1 MVCTFFGH
9 KDTPKEIE
17 PTLRSTLI
25 DLIEN
30 KNVNVFYVGNNG
42 NFDTMVRRQLE
53 DLSHTYPI
61 TYNVVLAYLPT
72 EKNKYDNLTNTIYPE
87 GLETVPKRFAISWR
101 NKWMIQQ
108 SDIVVTY
115 VTHSFGGAVQFK
127 VLAERHGKT
136 IINLSVAL
144 EYYEIFLRVTL
155 YQSI

>member
-53 DLSHTYPI
+53 DLSQTYPI
-61 TYNVVLAYLPT
+61 TYSVVLAYLPT

-87 GLETVPKRFAISWR
+87 GLETVPKRFAISRR

-115 VTHSFGGAVQFK
+115 VTHSFGGAAQFK
-127 VLAERHGKT
+127 GMAEIQGKT
-136 IINLSVAL
+136 VIEVA
-144 EYYEIFLRVTL
+144 F
-155 YQSI
+155 

>member
-30 KNVNVFYVGNNG
+30 KNVNAFYVGNNG
-42 NFDTMVRRQLE
+42 NFDTMVRHQLE
-53 DLSHTYPI
+53 DLSQTYTI
-61 TYNVVLAYLPT
+61 TYHVVLAYLPT

-108 SDIVVTY
+108 SDFVVTY
-115 VTHSFGGAVQFK
+115 VTHNFGGAWQFK
-127 VLAERHGKT
+127 AMAERQGKMV
-136 IINLSVAL
+136 IELS
-144 EYYEIFLRVTL
+144 E
-155 YQSI
+155 

>member
-30 KNVNVFYVGNNG
+30 KNVAMFYIGNNG
-42 NFDTMVRRQLE
+42 KFDTMVRRQLE
-53 DLSHTYPI
+53 DLSRTYSI
-61 TYNVVLAYLPT
+61 TYSVVLAYLPT
-72 EKNKYDNLTNTIYPE
+72 EKNKYDDLTHTIYPE
-87 GLETVPKRFAISWR
+87 GIETVPKRFAISWR

-115 VTHSFGGAVQFK
+115 VTHALGGASQFK
-127 VLAERHGKT
+127 DIAKRKGKFILELAL
-136 IINLSVAL
+136 NSL
-144 EYYEIFLRVTL
+144 
-155 YQSI
+155 

>member
-25 DLIEN
+25 DLIAN

-42 NFDTMVRRQLE
+42 NFDTMVRHQLE
-53 DLSHTYPI
+53 DLSHIYPVTYS
-61 TYNVVLAYLPT
+61 VVLAYLPT
-72 EKNKYDNLTNTIYPE
+72 EKNKYDDLSNTIYPE

-108 SDIVVTY
+108 SDVVVTY
-115 VTHSFGGAVQFK
+115 VTHNFGGAAQFK
-127 VLAERHGKT
+127 EMAQKLRKAV
-136 IINLSVAL
+136 INLS
-144 EYYEIFLRVTL
+144 I
-155 YQSI
+155 IP

>member
-1 MVCTFFGH
+1 MTATFFGH

-30 KNVNVFYVGNNG
+30 KNITVFYVGNNG
-42 NFDTMVRRQLE
+42 NFDTMVRHQLE
-53 DLSHTYPI
+53 DLSQTYPI
-61 TYNVVLAYLPT
+61 TYSVVLAYLPT
-72 EKNKYDNLTNTIYPE
+72 EKNKYDDLTHTIYPE

-115 VTHSFGGAVQFK
+115 VTHSFGGAAQFK
-127 VLAERHGKT
+127 EMAVKQSKNVVE
-136 IINLSVAL
+136 LSC
-144 EYYEIFLRVTL
+144 Y
-155 YQSI
+155 

>member
-1 MVCTFFGH
+1 MVCTLFGH

-53 DLSHTYPI
+53 DLSQTYPI
-61 TYNVVLAYLPT
+61 IYSVVLAYLPT
-72 EKNKYDNLTNTIYPE
+72 EKNRYDNLTNTIYPE

-108 SDIVVTY
+108 SDVVVTY
-115 VTHSFGGAVQFK
+115 VTRNFGGAAQFK
-127 VLAERHGKT
+127 ALAERLNKH
-136 IINLSVAL
+136 IINL
-144 EYYEIFLRVTL
+144 
-155 YQSI
+155 

>member
-42 NFDTMVRRQLE
+42 NFDTMVRHQLE
-53 DLSHTYPI
+53 DLSQTYPI
-61 TYNVVLAYLPT
+61 TYSIVLAYLPT
-72 EKNKYDNLTNTIYPE
+72 EKNKYDDLTNTIYPE

-101 NKWMIQQ
+101 NKWMLQQ
-108 SDIVVTY
+108 SDVVVTY
-115 VTHSFGGAVQFK
+115 VTHTYGGAWQFK
-127 VLAERHGKT
+127 EISVRQGK
-136 IINLSVAL
+136 IVVDLS
-144 EYYEIFLRVTL
+144 E
-155 YQSI
+155 

>member
-1 MVCTFFGH
+1 MTATFFGH

-53 DLSHTYPI
+53 DLSQTYPI
-61 TYNVVLAYLPT
+61 TYSVVLAYLPT
-72 EKNKYDNLTNTIYPE
+72 EKNKYDDLTNTIYPE

-108 SDIVVTY
+108 SEVVVTY
-115 VTHSFGGAVQFK
+115 VTHNFGGAAQFK
-127 VLAERHGKT
+127 EMAVRQEKYV
-136 IINLSVAL
+136 I
-144 EYYEIFLRVTL
+144 EISDKRLNR
-155 YQSI
+155 

>member
-25 DLIEN
+25 ELIEN
-30 KNVNVFYVGNNG
+30 KNVSVFYVGNNG
-42 NFDTMVRRQLE
+42 NFDTMVRCQLA
-53 DLSHTYPI
+53 DLSQTYPI
-61 TYNVVLAYLPT
+61 TYSVVLAYLPI

-108 SDIVVTY
+108 SDVVVTY
-115 VTHSFGGAVQFK
+115 VTHNFGGAWQFK
-127 VLAERHGKT
+127 GMAERLNKHV
-136 IINLSVAL
+136 INL
-144 EYYEIFLRVTL
+144 
-155 YQSI
+155 

>member
-53 DLSHTYPI
+53 DLSQTYPI
-61 TYNVVLAYLPT
+61 TYSVVLAYLPT
-72 EKNKYDNLTNTIYPE
+72 EKNKNDNLTNTIYPE

-101 NKWMIQQ
+101 NKWMHNK
-108 SDIVVTY
+108 SDIVVPY
-115 VTHSFGGAVQFK
+115 VTRNFGGAWEFK
-127 VLAERHGKT
+127 QMANSKEKLLIDLLKG
-136 IINLSVAL
+136 
-144 EYYEIFLRVTL
+144 
-155 YQSI
+155 